1 MLEKHR
7 CDAWSLLKICA
18 AVFAACSAVACSST
32 SGGSANPVNWITP
45 YKIDVIQGNFVS
57 KEQVEALKAGMTRD
71 QVKDVLGTPLLASLF
86 HADRWDY
93 VFTLKR
99 QGVESQSY
107 KYTTFFKGDVLER
120 FEGDAMP
127 TEAEFILA
135 LASARSPGKVPVL
148 EATPEQLKAAENPV
162 ANNPVPANTP
172 SASSAL
178 PPPGTGAAS
187 TSYPPLEN
195 PAR

>member
-1 MLEKHR
+1 MLENHR
-7 CDAWSLLKICA
+7 CSAWSALKIC
-18 AVFAACSAVACSST
+18 VFVVVAGSFAACSST
-32 SGGSANPVNWITP
+32 SGGPANPVNWITP
-45 YKIDVIQGNFVS
+45 YRIDVIQGNFVS
-57 KEQVEALKAGMTRD
+57 KEQVEALKVGMTRG
-71 QVKDVLGTPLLASLF
+71 QVKDVLGTPLVASLF

-99 QGVESQSY
+99 QGVESQIY

-148 EATPEQLKAAENPV
+148 EATPEQLKAAEK
-162 ANNPVPANTP
+162 P
-172 SASSAL
+172 SASAAPASTTNA
-178 PPPGTGAAS
+178 PAASSSGAAPA
-187 TSYPPLEN
+187 SYPPLESTK
-195 PAR
+195 P

>member
-7 CDAWSLLKICA
+7 FSVRFASRISVAIAIGLSM
-18 AVFAACSAVACSST
+18 AACSNT

-57 KEQVEALKAGMTRD
+57 KEQVEALKVGMTRGE
-71 QVKDVLGTPLLASLF
+71 VKDVLGTPLLASLF

-99 QGVESQSY
+99 QGTESQSY
-107 KYTTFFKGDVLER
+107 KYSTFFKGDVLER
-120 FEGDAMP
+120 FSGDAMP

-148 EATPEQLKAAENPV
+148 EATPEQLKAAEK
-162 ANNPVPANTP
+162 PAAAAAAP
-172 SASSAL
+172 STSSAL
-178 PPPGTGAAS
+178 PPAGTGAAT